1 MQGKE
6 NSAVKSIFE
15 GIQRVGQSS
24 EEAIHVWGQGLG
36 VHNHNLLESLE
47 AKVEDPALRRAIL
60 QDLWSFFYQQGL
72 EKPNRTLGV
81 DDPPDLEA
89 INQTLAAIMDDGRH
103 PALLGMGDDAAD
115 SLVNWVQAF
124 TIYDFAAYT
133 FLEKHLGAKE
143 GLAIY
148 MGLWESFAL
157 GVLPQMKEALGISGP
172 RDVDL
177 EMIRRLSEAYWAA
190 IGIASTTTR
199 FDDQVYEAELSDC
212 AYWLNMKH
220 LLGEAKARS
229 MTLKTEA
236 VVSVNYYD
244 AILKALGVF
253 DRYRFTMDKFQCC
266 GDDHCRV
273 RFSRRL

>member
-1 MQGKE
+1 MQANQDK
-6 NSAVKSIFE
+6 AVNSIFE
-15 GIQRVGQSS
+15 GIQRVGQSV

-47 AKVEDPALRRAIL
+47 TKVEDPALGRAVL
-60 QDLWSFFYQQGL
+60 GDLWSFFHQQGL

-81 DDPPDLEA
+81 EDPPDLEA
-89 INQTLAAIMDDGRH
+89 INQTLEAIMNDGEH
-103 PALLGMGDDAAD
+103 PALLGMGDDAGDA
-115 SLVNWVQAF
+115 LVNWVQAF

-157 GVLPQMKEALGISGP
+157 GVLPQMKQALGIQGP
-172 RDVDL
+172 QDVDMA
-177 EMIRRLSEAYWAA
+177 MIRRLSEAYWAA
-190 IGIASTTTR
+190 IGIASTTTQ

-220 LLGEAKARS
+220 LLGEDKARS

-266 GDDHCRV
+266 GDEHCRV
-273 RFSRRL
+273 RFNRRS